1 MSGKA
6 ARARQNADP
15 AGYSRGAICAPSRG
29 SVRTRPG
36 RERHGC
42 RGRRRRGGLGDQGA
56 GRALRHRARA
66 PGAVLDS
73 GQAAVG
79 CRGSRRPRR
88 TSCEG
93 APRRPLPGSARSGAL
108 LATATRRQAARP
120 AHPCDRQGG
129 PVDHR
134 HRPCGADQPAASD
147 RTQRPDAGRLG
158 SLTPERRQRNGS
170 SPAVTLNTP
179 ADGRGGSRWSW
190 SSRLPCPSSEPCSKP
205 SCTERPKGA
214 RTTPSMH
221 SQASL
226 RGGAA
231 GARVAAYG

>member
-147 RTQRPDAGRLG
+147 RTRLINYRGEAPRSHYGARAARVEVRPRGGEALTTCRSRSLQR
-158 SLTPERRQRNGS
+158 
-170 SPAVTLNTP
+170 
-179 ADGRGGSRWSW
+179 GRGGVGCGCGMAAASPDASEAEVLPA
-190 SSRLPCPSSEPCSKP
+190 RLREAGWVEQLTS
-205 SCTERPKGA
+205 
-214 RTTPSMH
+214 H
-221 SQASL
+221 
-226 RGGAA
+226 RGWL
-231 GARVAAYG
+231 